1 MKTEKDDILNGIRI
15 EKIGQ
20 SQELTQQAFGRNGIQ
35 EIYQQKDNLMVIY
48 SLILKNKICNTIMIR
63 NHIYIEDI
71 IIPSQHTKKK
81 MNININIQKVKT
93 NVIHVLKRKRNFSNV
108 NNAFLYPV
116 QVQEC
121 FNNSILRMRIT
132 FPSFIIYY
140 IY

>member
-35 EIYQQKDNLMVIY
+35 EIYQQEDNLMVTY

-81 MNININIQKVKT
+81 VNININTQKVKAD
-93 NVIHVLKRKRNFSNV
+93 VIHVMKRKRNF
-108 NNAFLYPV
+108 
-116 QVQEC
+116 Q
-121 FNNSILRMRIT
+121 M
-132 FPSFIIYY
+132 
-140 IY
+140 